1 MYADYDFYQSTYHG
15 NSLNQADFDRLMTRA
30 GYYLQSIT
38 GGRAESQADNPAVKM
53 AACAV
58 AEVYAD
64 EDSGGAVVS
73 ETVGEW
79 SRTYAQT
86 GKTLDKRL
94 YDVAALYLAN
104 TDLLARWC

>member
-1 MYADYDFYQSTYHG
+1 MIADYTFYQESYHG
-15 NSLNQADFDRLMTRA
+15 NKLNQADFDRLIVRA

-58 AEVYAD
+58 AEVYAN
-64 EDSGGAVVS
+64 EDDGGAVAS

-79 SRTYAQT
+79 SRTYAGS
-86 GKTLDKRL
+86 GKTLDRRL
-94 YDVAALYLAN
+94 YDVAALYLSG